1 MSSIEKFS
9 IGVVGLGTV
18 GAASIKLL
26 ESQLNNI
33 NIKSGKEIIIRAV
46 SARNFSKTRNFDLSK
61 YEWEE
66 DPINLTSRN
75 DIDAI
80 VELVGGSDGLAKELA
95 YAAIKNK
102 KHFITA
108 NKALIAKYGYD
119 LTSIVANT
127 DTAIYYEAAVAGAIP
142 VINSIK
148 EGLVSNNILKMQAI
162 LNGTCNYILSDM
174 TNNKTSLEESLEK
187 AKELGFAEADPT
199 FDIEG
204 IDSAHKLVILGLL
217 AYGAKPNLDKVYI
230 EGITSIIAEDIAYA
244 NRLGYKIKLFCIAN
258 LDNNRL
264 DFRVHPS
271 LCLSNSISA
280 GIGGALNAIFIE
292 GDYSKNVTFIGEGAG
307 AKPTASSVV
316 SDIINA
322 ARNHKSKQN
331 LTSFKQNRDYKD
343 ITSRKGK
350 YYIRFIVKDVGG
362 VLASI
367 TSVLNNNN
375 ISLDSVVQDSNKGK
389 ELNYIII
396 LTHDSNELDINNA
409 INNLDNIDTIIRK
422 PFIIRVE
429 NI

>member
-217 AYGAKPNLDKVYI
+217 AYGAKPNLNKVYI

-244 NRLGYKIKLFCIAN
+244 DRLGYKIKLFCIAN